1 MGRVVNRILYYP
13 ASDKRGLDSMA
24 LLQKGVALA
33 AGRMPKMISPRVHSA
48 LDYAVAGSFLLM
60 GALLWK
66 RNRRAAIG
74 SVLCGGATA
83 AVSLLTDYPGGV
95 RKVISYPMHGQ
106 IDTGLI
112 AMTAA
117 MPRLVSIEND
127 REAKFFAR
135 QAVAKTAITAMTNFD
150 RVPRKRSQREVED

>member
-1 MGRVVNRILYYP
+1 
-13 ASDKRGLDSMA
+13 MA
-24 LLQKGVALA
+24 LMQKGVALA

-60 GALLWK
+60 GALFWK

-74 SVLCGGATA
+74 SLLCGGATA

-117 MPRLVSIEND
+117 MPKLVNIEND
-127 REAKFFAR
+127 RSAKFFAR
-135 QAVAKTAITAMTNFD
+135 QALAKTAITAMTNFD
-150 RVPRKRSQREVED
+150 GDKPKKARRGPDEEEQLGI

>member
-1 MGRVVNRILYYP
+1 
-13 ASDKRGLDSMA
+13 MA
-24 LLQKGVALA
+24 LMQKGVALA

-48 LDYAVAGSFLLM
+48 LDYAVAGSFLLA
-60 GALLWK
+60 GALFWK

-74 SVLCGGATA
+74 SLLCGGATA

-95 RKVISYPMHGQ
+95 RKVIPYAMHGQ

-117 MPRLVSIEND
+117 MPKLVNIENE
-127 REAKFFAR
+127 REAKFFSR
-135 QAVAKTAITAMTNFD
+135 QAVVKTAITAMSNFD
-150 RVPRKRSQREVED
+150 NGRRKKSRRESDEEEQLGI

>member
-1 MGRVVNRILYYP
+1 
-13 ASDKRGLDSMA
+13 MA
-24 LLQKGVALA
+24 LMQKGVALA
-33 AGRMPKMISPRVHSA
+33 AGRMPKMITPRVHSA

-60 GALLWK
+60 GALFWK

-74 SVLCGGATA
+74 SLLCGGATA

-95 RKVISYPMHGQ
+95 RKVIPYAMHGQ

-117 MPRLVSIEND
+117 MPKLVNIENE
-127 REAKFFAR
+127 RAAKFFSR
-135 QAVAKTAITAMTNFD
+135 QAVAKTAITAMTDFAHV
-150 RVPRKRSQREVED
+150 RRKGSRREAEEAEHLGI

>member
-1 MGRVVNRILYYP
+1 
-13 ASDKRGLDSMA
+13 MA
-24 LLQKGVALA
+24 LMQKGVALA
-33 AGRMPKMISPRVHSA
+33 ANRMPKMISPRVHAA
-48 LDYAVAGSFLLM
+48 LDYAVAGSFVLM

-74 SVLCGGATA
+74 SLLCGGATA

-95 RKVISYPMHGQ
+95 RKVIPYTMHGQ
-106 IDTGLI
+106 IDTGLV

-117 MPRLVSIEND
+117 MPRLVSIQND

-135 QAVAKTAITAMTNFD
+135 QAVAKTVITAMTNFD
-150 RVPRKRSQREVED
+150 RVQRKRSQREVDEGFV

>member
-1 MGRVVNRILYYP
+1 
-13 ASDKRGLDSMA
+13 MA
-24 LLQKGVALA
+24 LMQNGVALA
-33 AGRMPKMISPRVHSA
+33 ANRMPKMISPRVHAA

-74 SVLCGGATA
+74 SLLCGGATA

-95 RKVISYPMHGQ
+95 RKVIPYTMHGQ
-106 IDTGLI
+106 IDTGLV
-112 AMTAA
+112 ALTAA

-150 RVPRKRSQREVED
+150 RVQQKRSQRKVEDEGFV

>member
-1 MGRVVNRILYYP
+1 
-13 ASDKRGLDSMA
+13 MA

-33 AGRMPKMISPRVHSA
+33 AGRMPKMIGPRTHAA

-60 GALLWK
+60 GALYWK

-74 SVLCGGATA
+74 SLLCGGATA
-83 AVSLLTDYPGGV
+83 AVSLLTDYPGGA
-95 RKVISYPMHGQ
+95 RKVIPYAMHGQ

-117 MPRLVSIEND
+117 MPKLVNIEGT
-127 REAKFFAR
+127 REAKFFSR

-150 RVPRKRSQREVED
+150 YEQRYR

>member
-1 MGRVVNRILYYP
+1 
-13 ASDKRGLDSMA
+13 MA
-24 LLQKGVALA
+24 LMQKGVALA

-60 GALLWK
+60 GALFWK
-66 RNRRAAIG
+66 RNRRAAVG
-74 SVLCGGATA
+74 ALLCGGATA

-106 IDTGLI
+106 IDGGLI

-117 MPRLVSIEND
+117 MPRLVNIEND
-127 REAKFFAR
+127 REAKFFSR
-135 QAVAKTAITAMTNFD
+135 QALAKTAITAMTNFD
-150 RVPRKRSQREVED
+150 YGERKGPEPEEEEQLGI

>member
-1 MGRVVNRILYYP
+1 MGGVSNRILYYP
-13 ASDKRGLDSMA
+13 DRAKRGLGLMA
-24 LLQKGVALA
+24 LLHKGVALA
-33 AGRMPKMISPRVHSA
+33 AGRMPKMINPRVHSA

-60 GALLWK
+60 GALFWK

-74 SVLCGGATA
+74 SPLGGGANPA
-83 AVSLLTDYPGGV
+83 GSLLTDYPGGA
-95 RKVISYPMHGQ
+95 RKIISYPMHGQ

-117 MPRLVSIEND
+117 MPRLVNFEND

-135 QAVAKTAITAMTNFD
+135 
-150 RVPRKRSQREVED
+150 

>member
-1 MGRVVNRILYYP
+1 
-13 ASDKRGLDSMA
+13 MA

-60 GALLWK
+60 GALFWK

-74 SVLCGGATA
+74 SLLCGGATA

-95 RKVISYPMHGQ
+95 RKVIPYSMHGQ
-106 IDTGLI
+106 IDTGLV

-117 MPRLVSIEND
+117 MPGLMSVED
-127 REAKFFAR
+127 AREAKFFSR
-135 QAVAKTAITAMTNFD
+135 QALAKTAITAMTNFD
-150 RVPRKRSQREVED
+150 YGNRREPENTEDDEGFV

>member
-1 MGRVVNRILYYP
+1 
-13 ASDKRGLDSMA
+13 MA
-24 LLQKGVALA
+24 LLQKGMALA

-60 GALLWK
+60 GALCWK

-74 SVLCGGATA
+74 SLLCGGATA
-83 AVSLLTDYPGGV
+83 AVSLLTDYPGGA
-95 RKVISYPMHGQ
+95 RKLIPYAMHGQ

-117 MPRLVSIEND
+117 MPRLVNIENH
-127 REAKFFAR
+127 REAKFFSR
-135 QAVAKTAITAMTNFD
+135 QALAKTAITAMTDFEYD
-150 RVPRKRSQREVED
+150 HPPSSRRKEANT